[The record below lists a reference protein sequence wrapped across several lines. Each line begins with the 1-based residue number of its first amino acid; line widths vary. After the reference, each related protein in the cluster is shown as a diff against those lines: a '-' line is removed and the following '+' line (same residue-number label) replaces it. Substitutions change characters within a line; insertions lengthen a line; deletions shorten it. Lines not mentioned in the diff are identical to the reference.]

1 MPSPLQRRH
10 MHSGHRVSI
19 GDPSGMESNDHS
31 RSLTSRVSLVA
42 GSYVYTRMVNP
53 ATVASSSS

>member
-1 MPSPLQRRH
+1 

-53 ATVASSSS
+53 ATVAPSSS